1 MCWSESSHSKFWKHL
16 GEAKTMSSELLS
28 IKLSERGQLLWWWRD
43 LALPEQNWHMGN
55 VAIKLSML
63 SSSQFPKTNRSSKQ
77 TWYNSWAGKHVVQN
91 DIIVNYIA
99 YSHHDT
105 RDSDWFWLS
114 PQMVEQSTGLKNEA
128 FIPAVSLPQSKEK
141 GYPHLLTRNKVRAT
155 SRESSASTFCLN

>member
-63 SSSQFPKTNRSSKQ
+63 SSSQFPKSNRSSKQ

-114 PQMVEQSTGLKNEA
+114 PQMIKSRALGWRTRPL
-128 FIPAVSLPQSKEK
+128 SLQPLFHSPRRKDIHTSPL
-141 GYPHLLTRNKVRAT
+141 GTRWGRLLGNLLHPH
-155 SRESSASTFCLN
+155 SA